1 MYKIKIGISTV
12 FLSLERLS
20 VTIKIEGK
28 TKGKKYQLL
37 SRLSG
42 LYSPVDVGRKMIIKL
57 NIINQLLNKTL
68 FLTFKL

>member
-1 MYKIKIGISTV
+1 MYRIKIGIRKV
-12 FLSLERLS
+12 LLSREMIS

-42 LYSPVDVGRKMIIKL
+42 LYSPADVG
-57 NIINQLLNKTL
+57 
-68 FLTFKL
+68 